1 MGPPKKDVQNYQNC
15 LNYLQLCKMKNIK
28 AIIFDLGGV
37 ILNINYQNT
46 VDRFTKLGIKNI
58 NTFYS
63 KKAQSNIFNKIETG
77 KISEKEFLLRIQKK
91 TNNVT
96 IKQIKEAWNSML
108 LNLPEN
114 RITLLKKLKQKYS
127 IFLLSNINTIHISK
141 FKQILGNKKYHEFYN
156 LFDKVYFSH
165 KIGFRKPD
173 QKAFQLILDKN
184 KLTNSNILFIDD
196 SPQHIEGAK
205 KLGIKTHLL
214 KENEEI
220 TTLFPDITL

>member
-15 LNYLQLCKMKNIK
+15 LNYLQLCKMKNMK

-46 VDRFTKLGIKNI
+46 IDRFTKLGIKNI
-58 NTFYS
+58 SSFYS
-63 KKAQSNIFNKIETG
+63 NKQQSNIFNKIETG
-77 KISEKEFLLRIQKK
+77 EISEQEFLLRIRKK
-91 TNNVT
+91 TNKAT

-108 LNLPEN
+108 LNLPKN

-127 IFLLSNINTIHISK
+127 IFLLSNINTIHVSQ
-141 FKQILGNKKYHEFYN
+141 FKKILGNKKYDEFYN
-156 LFDKVYFSH
+156 LFDEVYFSH
-165 KIGFRKPD
+165 KIGVRKPD

-184 KLTNSNILFIDD
+184 KLTNSDILFIDD

-205 KLGIKTHLL
+205 KLGIKTRLL
-214 KENEEI
+214 KESEEI
-220 TTLFPDITL
+220 TALFPDITL